1 MRQLVTVVLLLLPLA
16 ASAARVD
23 PVQALEALPAND
35 REQGLWDLASGH
47 ENNIVNDGR
56 RIENKALEA
65 YLESIANRML
75 GDTLDHLG
83 IHVDF
88 FVVRNN
94 VLSAWVYPYGTI
106 AVNSGLLASME
117 NEAQLASILA
127 HELSH
132 FLQRHSYR
140 ELIEDR
146 RQGAIGKGLGLLL
159 TAAVAS
165 ETGVIDTG
173 LMDAGGLWTDLVT
186 SGYSRK
192 LEHVADAEGLELMA
206 KAGYDRAQAVRG
218 FEILGQNEA
227 YDLQTPRLLWSSHP
241 KLEDRI
247 DNLKKSVRKA
257 QRKKDYVPG
266 TVPDATA
273 YYRAIA
279 DVLLI
284 NGRMDLGE
292 RQFERARM
300 AFEKYVQARP
310 HDGEGYF
317 LLGESYRRAAPNGP
331 DYDARIAEY
340 RRAIDSDA
348 GFADAYRELG
358 MALRQRGD
366 NAGARSALQR
376 YLDVQPDAV
385 DAGII
390 RGYLNGL

>member
-1 MRQLVTVVLLLLPLA
+1 M
-16 ASAARVD
+16 
-23 PVQALEALPAND
+23 
-35 REQGLWDLASGH
+35 WDLASGH

-83 IHVDF
+83 MHVDF

-106 AVNSGLLASME
+106 AVHSGLIASME
-117 NEAQLASILA
+117 NEAQLASIVA

-173 LMDAGGLWTDLVT
+173 LVDAGGLWTDLVT

-206 KAGYDRAQAVRG
+206 NAGYDRAQAVRG

-227 YDLQTPRLLWSSHP
+227 YNLQTPRLMWSSHP

-247 DNLKKSVRKA
+247 ENLKKSVKKA
-257 QRKKDYVPG
+257 QKRKDYVPG
-266 TVPDATA
+266 TVPDSTA
-273 YYRAIA
+273 YYRAVA

-284 NGRMDLGE
+284 NGRLDLAE

-310 HDGEGYF
+310 ADGEGYF
-317 LLGESYRRAAPNGP
+317 LLGETYRKAAPNGP
-331 DYDARIAEY
+331 TYDSRIAQY
-340 RRAIDSDA
+340 RRAIGNDA
-348 GFADAYRELG
+348 RHADAYRELG
-358 MALRQRGD
+358 MALRQQGE
-366 NAGARSALQR
+366 AAEARDALQR
-376 YLDVQPDAV
+376 YLDVKPDAV

-390 RGYLNGL
+390 RGYLSGL